1 MMFWSQLHS
10 FRRIVAAAAV
20 FGLCWALVVEA
31 GGPTPESVRVIDDLI
46 RQHGKS
52 PFVKM
57 ILAERSGR
65 ITLDVD
71 GRQKTGYGPP
81 NHRFVTGASVA
92 QDLASMEVDIEDL
105 PRLLAPYLDSTDPAS
120 KSGGFAVSDA
130 NLASIAEHG
139 TVSGSDSSPNP
150 AHRTGGSLESSR
162 TGEESGDSLSSDPD
176 LRVEELERRLAEVS
190 EEHTNMLAA
199 KVDPKLVS
207 AKILELARLQRELEV
222 TKRASPNE
230 RAKAERQDRLARQ
243 EEEKKAFWIEKMKKA
258 IDEVDRLRPKIREL
272 EREEDHL
279 EDALNSI
286 RSNSWYID
294 QYGSRRQNTKGYEEV
309 AIEKNLYAVRESL
322 SRARDDLQTAES
334 RLSELRV
341 EAQRD
346 GAPPE
351 WFRGLGPGGRMS
363 QYTRIPQ

>member
-1 MMFWSQLHS
+1 MLWSQLHS
-10 FRRIVAAAAV
+10 RRRIVAVAAV

-31 GGPTPESVRVIDDLI
+31 GGPTPESIRVIDDLI

-57 ILAERSGR
+57 ILTERSGR

-81 NHRFVTGASVA
+81 NHRFVTGGSIA
-92 QDLASMEVDIEDL
+92 QDLALMEVDIEDL

-130 NLASIAEHG
+130 NLASIAERG
-139 TVSGSDSSPNP
+139 TVSGLDSSPNP
-150 AHRTGGSLESSR
+150 AHRTRGSLESSS
-162 TGEESGDSLSSDPD
+162 TGEEGGDPFPSDPD

-207 AKILELARLQRELEV
+207 AKIQELARLQRELEAA
-222 TKRASPNE
+222 KRASPNE
-230 RAKAERQDRLARQ
+230 GAKAERQDRLARE
-243 EEEKKAFWIEKMKKA
+243 EEEKKAYWIERMKKA
-258 IDEVDRLRPKIREL
+258 IYEVDRLRLRIGEL

-294 QYGSRRQNTKGYEEV
+294 QYGSPRQNTKGYEEV
-309 AIEKNLYAVRESL
+309 AIEKKLHAVRESL
-322 SRARDDLQTAES
+322 SRAREDLQKAES
-334 RLSELRV
+334 RLSELRA

-346 GAPPE
+346 GASPE
-351 WFRGLGPGGRMS
+351 WFHGLGPGGPMS
-363 QYTRIPQ
+363 RFSRVPQ

>member
-1 MMFWSQLHS
+1 MMLWSQLHS
-10 FRRIVAAAAV
+10 CRRIVAAAAV

-31 GGPTPESVRVIDDLI
+31 GGPTPESIRVIDDLI

-81 NHRFVTGASVA
+81 NHRFVTEGSVA
-92 QDLASMEVDIEDL
+92 QDLALMEVDIEDL

-139 TVSGSDSSPNP
+139 TVSGSDSSPNS
-150 AHRTGGSLESSR
+150 ARRTGGSLESSS
-162 TGEESGDSLSSDPD
+162 TGEEGGDPLPSDPD
-176 LRVEELERRLAEVS
+176 LRVEELERRLAELT

-199 KVDPKLVS
+199 KVDPKLVA
-207 AKILELARLQRELEV
+207 AKIQELARLQRELDEA
-222 TKRASPNE
+222 KRASPNE
-230 RAKAERQDRLARQ
+230 RVKAERQDRLARQ
-243 EEEKKAFWIEKMKKA
+243 KEEKKAYWIEQMKKA
-258 IDEVDRLRPKIREL
+258 IYEVDRLRPRIREL
-272 EREEDHL
+272 EREEARL

-309 AIEKNLYAVRESL
+309 AVEKKMYAVREAL

-341 EAQRD
+341 EAERD

-363 QYTRIPQ
+363 RFSRIQE